1 MLAIE
6 PQDCRT
12 ATEEAPEPFVLLGA
26 TVAVRGK
33 C

>member
-12 ATEEAPEPFVLLGA
+12 ATEGAAEPFVLLGA
-26 TVAVRGK
+26 AVAV
-33 C
+33 